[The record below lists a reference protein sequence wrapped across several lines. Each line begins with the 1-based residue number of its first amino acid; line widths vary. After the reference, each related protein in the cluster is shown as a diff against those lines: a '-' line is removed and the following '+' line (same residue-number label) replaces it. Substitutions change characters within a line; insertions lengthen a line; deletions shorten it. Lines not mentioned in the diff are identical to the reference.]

1 MPHHPFRVLCCALL
15 ALATGCTTVT
25 PSVDRVAAQPL
36 TADRLK
42 AAAVTGADL
51 GPGYTVTV
59 MAPGRETRQGSDRR
73 TSDVAA
79 CQPVLDAV
87 GPGDPATGPFAET
100 DLDVAVAA
108 DPRTDPKGAR
118 GSVYTGLLA
127 FKPGR
132 AADIQ
137 TELDQVL
144 ARCGSFTSTGQSAG
158 GPGRKGGVVRA
169 RHRLARLDTPT
180 PEGADGATAFTLTD
194 ESGPD
199 PLAQRALMARTGT
212 VLAVFTTVGTGKDPA
227 PAPDDRLVR
236 TQVAKLHR
244 AQQP

>member
-1 MPHHPFRVLCCALL
+1 MPHRPFRVLCCALL

-25 PSVDRVAAQPL
+25 PSADRVAAQPL

-59 MAPGRETRQGSDRR
+59 MAPGRETGQGADRR

-87 GPGDPATGPFAET
+87 GPGDPVSGPAAET

-108 DPRTDPKGAR
+108 NPK

-127 FKPGR
+127 FRPGR
-132 AADIQ
+132 AADVQ
-137 TELDQVL
+137 TELDRVL
-144 ARCGSFTSTGQSAG
+144 AQCGTFTSTGQSAG
-158 GPGRKGGVVRA
+158 APGRRGGVVRT

-236 TQVAKLHR
+236 TQVAKLHK